1 MDEVKPVAR
10 VPTAEHREP
19 CESRGSRTVLG
30 APGGEIPPGDS
41 TITSISAHCRH
52 VRWSPNGDQKLD
64 MRIRRAV
71 PNADKSQ
78 DPAHQRAAIATEA
91 LLRRPDQP
99 INVSAKTPSG
109 ISAPDG

>member
-1 MDEVKPVAR
+1 
-10 VPTAEHREP
+10 
-19 CESRGSRTVLG
+19 
-30 APGGEIPPGDS
+30 
-41 TITSISAHCRH
+41 
-52 VRWSPNGDQKLD
+52 